1 MATGPAGQ
9 LLTLQL
15 WTSCCWAAWFLLDE
29 AACWAAAMVC
39 VAAAA
44 ACLAAL

>member
-15 WTSCCWAAWFLLDE
+15 WTSFCWAAWFLLDE